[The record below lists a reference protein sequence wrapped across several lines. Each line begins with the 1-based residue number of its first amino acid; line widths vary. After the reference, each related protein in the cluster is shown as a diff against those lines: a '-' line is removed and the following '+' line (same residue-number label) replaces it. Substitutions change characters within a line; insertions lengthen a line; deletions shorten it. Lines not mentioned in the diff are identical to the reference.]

1 MGQWWSDENR
11 YRVWLRIEV
20 LACQA
25 WAELGVMPAEAVKVI
40 EEKADFDLARI
51 EAIEAETR
59 HDVIAFLTAV
69 AEKVGP
75 ESRYIHYGLT
85 SSDVLDTS
93 LAYLLKGAAERL
105 LADLDGLMAAVRER
119 AFEHKNTVM
128 IGRSHGMHA
137 EPITFGLKLAVW
149 YDELARQKRRLEA
162 ARDDVAAGK
171 LSGAVGTFA
180 NVPPEVEAHVCRELG
195 LKPAPAS
202 TQIVQRDRHAAFF
215 AALAVLAGTVDKM
228 AVEIRHLQR
237 SEVGEAEEYFA
248 KGQKGS
254 SAMPHKRNPIGS
266 ENMSG
271 CARLIRSYA
280 LAALENQALWHE
292 RDISHSSVERVIG
305 PDATI
310 LMDYMLQRLTGLI
323 KRLVVYPERM
333 MANLESS
340 RGLIFSQTILLALVE
355 EAGVSRE
362 EAYVRVQARAME
374 AIGQKKDFQDLIR
387 ADDWFVE
394 RLGRERLDQIFDPNR
409 HLGQVDF
416 IFERVFGRS

>member
-25 WAELGVMPAEAVKVI
+25 WAEMGIVPAEAVKVI
-40 EEKADFDLARI
+40 EQKADFELSRI
-51 EAIEAETR
+51 EVIEAETR

-85 SSDVLDTS
+85 SSDVLDTA

-180 NVPPEVEAHVCRELG
+180 NVPPEVEAFVCRELG

-215 AALAVLAGTVDKM
+215 TALAVLAGTVDKM

-310 LMDYMLQRLTGLI
+310 LMDYMIQRLTGLI

-340 RGLIFSQTILLALVE
+340 RGLIFSQMILLALVE

-362 EAYVRVQARAME
+362 EAYARVQARAME
-374 AIGQKKDFQDLIR
+374 ASGQKKDFRDLLR
-387 ADDWFVE
+387 ADEWFVE
-394 RLGRERLDQIFDPNR
+394 RLGRERLDQVFDPKR
-409 HLGQVDF
+409 HLGQVDL
-416 IFERVFGRS
+416 IFERVFGRN